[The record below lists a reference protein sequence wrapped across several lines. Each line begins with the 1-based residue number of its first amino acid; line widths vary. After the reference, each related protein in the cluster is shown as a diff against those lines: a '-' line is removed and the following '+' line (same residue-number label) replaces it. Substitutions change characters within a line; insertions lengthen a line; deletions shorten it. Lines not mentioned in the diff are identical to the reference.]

1 MKNII
6 FRIKSIKFKT
16 KLIISYILLLT
27 ISVLVFEVHYYT
39 SSLNFTSELT
49 TKNTYE
55 IIKSKNNI
63 LDIKLSKIEENSLAL
78 IRNSELF
85 EIFNDINTNK
95 SNVLSMDR
103 KVTRIIN
110 DNFSLINY
118 VYGAQIA
125 TSYFIFGNNFTML
138 DGESY
143 VKSKLYRDTVN
154 LNGKMNWE
162 PTYNYLSMFGHDEL
176 KEFDFEVQ
184 NVFSA
189 SRVINSFYID
199 ESLLKVLDDSVEKP
213 ILTIYFK
220 EDFID
225 EIFRDSIPI
234 KGAKYYIIDSR
245 GNIVS
250 DNDKELIG
258 STYEP
263 DWLDE
268 VFAKKTGT
276 MNINNTLICFDQST
290 VTDWMTVAEIPTAE
304 IASTFVPS
312 IVYSIITLS
321 TIFIITAIV
330 LSLVISAMITRPIN
344 RLTKAMKNMAKG
356 DFRGIVPID
365 SADEFGYLVLK
376 FNEMREQI
384 ENLIEENYAVKI
396 REKETQI
403 MALNLQLNPHFLY
416 NTLNII
422 NWMAIKEGNDKI
434 SDIIMNLCHMLVYTV
449 KNKQD
454 MVSFKDDLH
463 WLQCYVFIMSA
474 RYTDKFSV
482 EYNIAEELNLTKVP
496 KLFLQPFVENA
507 IIHGFEDIV
516 QGGRIKIEGLSKDGI
531 SCFRVIDNGKGMSTD
546 TVSYTGQRTSDS
558 IGISNVD
565 QRIKL
570 LFGSEYGVNITSVIG
585 SGTQVEIT
593 LPLI

>member
-199 ESLLKVLDDSVEKP
+199 ESLLKVLDDNVEKP

-356 DFRGIVPID
+356 DFRSIVPID

-516 QGGRIKIEGLSKDGI
+516 QGGRIKIEGLSKNGV

>member
-276 MNINNTLICFDQST
+276 TNINNTLICFDQST

-546 TVSYTGQRTSDS
+546 TVSYAGQRTSDS

>member
-6 FRIKSIKFKT
+6 FRIKSIRFKT

-49 TKNTYE
+49 IKNTYE

-344 RLTKAMKNMAKG
+344 RLTRAMKNMAKG

-516 QGGRIKIEGLSKDGI
+516 QGGRIKIEGLSKNGV

>member
-263 DWLDE
+263 EWLDE

-546 TVSYTGQRTSDS
+546 TVSYAGQRTSDS

>member
-516 QGGRIKIEGLSKDGI
+516 QGGKIKIEGLSKNGV

>member
-290 VTDWMTVAEIPTAE
+290 VTDWMTVAEIPAAE

-516 QGGRIKIEGLSKDGI
+516 QGGRIKIEGLSKNGI

>member
-304 IASTFVPS
+304 IASTFVPL

>member
-546 TVSYTGQRTSDS
+546 TVSYAGQRTSDS

>member
-110 DNFSLINY
+110 DNFSLIDY

-176 KEFDFEVQ
+176 RDFGFEVQ

-199 ESLLKVLDDSVEKP
+199 ESLLKVLDNSVEKP

-234 KGAKYYIIDSR
+234 KGAKYYVIDSK

-258 STYEP
+258 DTYKP
-263 DWLDE
+263 AWLDK
-268 VFAKKTGT
+268 VFAEKSGT
-276 MNINNTLICFDQST
+276 MNVNNTLICFDQSA
-290 VTDWMTVAEIPTAE
+290 VTDWMTVVEIPTAE
-304 IASTFVPS
+304 IASTFIPS

-321 TIFIITAIV
+321 TIFIITAII
-330 LSLVISAMITRPIN
+330 LSLIISAMITRPIN
-344 RLTKAMKNMAKG
+344 RLIKAMKNMAGG
-356 DFRGIVPID
+356 DFRSIVPID

-454 MVSFKDDLH
+454 IVDFRDDLH
-463 WLQCYVFIMSA
+463 WLQCYVFIMST

-482 EYNIAEELNLTKVP
+482 EYGIAEELNFTKVP

-516 QGGRIKIEGLSKDGI
+516 QGGKIKIEGFSKNGI
-531 SCFRVIDNGKGMSTD
+531 SYFRVIDNGKGMSAD
-546 TVSYTGQRTSDS
+546 TVNYTDQRTSDS

-570 LFGSEYGVNITSVIG
+570 LFGSEYGINITSALG
-585 SGTQVEIT
+585 RGTQVEIT

>member
-245 GNIVS
+245 GKIVS
-250 DNDKELIG
+250 DNDRELIG

-268 VFAKKTGT
+268 VFARKTGT

-356 DFRGIVPID
+356 DFRSIVPID

-454 MVSFKDDLH
+454 MVNFKDDLH
-463 WLQCYVFIMSA
+463 WLECYVFIMSA

-516 QGGRIKIEGLSKDGI
+516 QGGKIKIEGLAKNGI
-531 SCFRVIDNGKGMSTD
+531 SYFRVIDNGKGMSTD

>member
-546 TVSYTGQRTSDS
+546 TVSYAGQRTSDS

-585 SGTQVEIT
+585 SGTHVEIT

>member
-245 GNIVS
+245 GKIVS
-250 DNDKELIG
+250 DNDRELIG

-268 VFAKKTGT
+268 VFARKTGT

-356 DFRGIVPID
+356 DFRSIVPID

-454 MVSFKDDLH
+454 MVNFKDDLH
-463 WLQCYVFIMSA
+463 WLECYVFIMSA

-516 QGGRIKIEGLSKDGI
+516 QGGKIKIEGLAKNGI
-531 SCFRVIDNGKGMSTD
+531 SYFRVIDNGKGMSTD
-546 TVSYTGQRTSDS
+546 TVSHTGQRTSDS

-570 LFGSEYGVNITSVIG
+570 LFGSEYGVNITSAIG